1 MSLHYL
7 TVSEAMRSLLG
18 DLMRSDSLKLFRL
31 VGGTSLA
38 LQLGHRLSVDIDLFA
53 GGRTELPLTISNALA
68 EQFPGDFILNRMQQH
83 GFSATIRGIKVDVY
97 DWKIPFTDDGIF
109 EDGIR
114 LASTKDIF
122 AYKCEA
128 VLGRRT
134 EKDYVD
140 IAEISKHYT
149 LADLFDCFRKRY
161 PHISK
166 GAVLAILL
174 KPELFERDS
183 SIRYL
188 NGETWEDYVLLLTSK
203 ISEFENAIEQASK
216 GKLDE
221 REKYIQSLIEQKRKK
236 Q

>member
-7 TVSEAMRSLLG
+7 TISETMKSLLV
-18 DLMRSDSLKLFRL
+18 DLMKSDSLKLFRL

-38 LQLGHRLSVDIDLFA
+38 LQLGHRGSVDLDLFA
-53 GGRTELPLTISNALA
+53 GGRTELPSTISNALA
-68 EQFPGDFILNRMQQH
+68 DEFNGDFMLNRIQRH
-83 GFSATIRGIKVDVY
+83 GFSATIRSIKVDVY
-97 DWKIPFTDDGIF
+97 DWKVPFTDEGIF

-140 IAEISKHYT
+140 IAEISKHYS

-188 NGETWEDYVLLLTSK
+188 KGDTWDDYVSLFTNK
-203 ISEFENAIEQASK
+203 ISEFENAIEQSSK
-216 GKLDE
+216 DKLDA
-221 REKYIQSLIEQKRKK
+221 RDKKIQSLIEQKRKK